1 MANYVAVIEFEDS
14 EILSRSP
21 GGREYINVKTSVVK
35 SDKFERCYE
44 SANIRFTCPFTG
56 KNVSLELGLANHGK
70 SKAIRRIIRTINS
83 YLDVEEARIRKK
95 RYDSVPYKNF

>member
-1 MANYVAVIEFEDS
+1 MGDYVAVIEFEDS

-21 GGREYINVKTSVVK
+21 GGREYVNVKTLVVK

-44 SANIRFTCPFTG
+44 SANISFTCPFTG

-70 SKAIRRIIRTINS
+70 SKAIRRIVRTINS
-83 YLDVEEARIRKK
+83 YLDAEESRIKKK
-95 RYDSVPYKNF
+95 RYDSALY